1 MENIEED
8 TGIILRTESEVY
20 VSMEDIR
27 IVLRRAS
34 EDNFSIEDLSIE
46 EHTIIGWFLS
56 DIDNFIVGNQF
67 NEELYE
73 HLQEIYYGYLDRTE
87 PTHKDDEPPTR
98 PTPLQSFRTDTCV
111 ICLMKEPNILFTDCR
126 HICICLE
133 CEKIKPLNKCP
144 YCRVNISTKIIV

>member
-1 MENIEED
+1 MENIED

-34 EDNFSIEDLSIE
+34 EDNLSIE
-46 EHTIIGWFLS
+46 EHTIIGYFLS
-56 DIDNFIVGNQF
+56 NIDNFIVGNQF

-73 HLQEIYYGYLDRTE
+73 HLQEIYYGYIDRTK
-87 PTHKDDEPPTR
+87 PTHKDDEPS
-98 PTPLQSFRTDTCV
+98 TPLTPLRSFRTDTCV
-111 ICLMKEPNILFTDCR
+111 ICLIKEPNILFADCR
-126 HICICLE
+126 HVCICLE